1 MASRKHPPNFYSE
14 LPKSVEDDV
23 KYLIKAKDE
32 ATKDEKEK
40 KENKIEVFLKKQL
53 PRHRLREGIVENLK
67 HKVFFIDNAERPKK
81 RYDRRRRC
89 RHKLT
94 SKEKRKLGLFKLP
107 KQQSYES
114 FIPLHNLWK
123 DYMKDVI
130 DFGKVTE
137 ENKASTAQQKLL
149 KADYHGALVT
159 VTKSK
164 TPSLIGQTGIII
176 QETKNVFKIVARDD
190 KMKTIPKENC
200 IFTVELEGYVFN
212 IQGSQFRFTA
222 AERIH
227 RKFKFRPRVAQDL

>member
-1 MASRKHPPNFYSE
+1 MFTSFPKTLSE
-14 LPKSVEDDV
+14 KSAWLPESIRLTFILSYQKWEDYV

-123 DYMKDVI
+123 DYMKDVM
-130 DFGKVTE
+130 T
-137 ENKASTAQQKLL
+137 
-149 KADYHGALVT
+149 
-159 VTKSK
+159 
-164 TPSLIGQTGIII
+164 
-176 QETKNVFKIVARDD
+176 
-190 KMKTIPKENC
+190 
-200 IFTVELEGYVFN
+200 LE
-212 IQGSQFRFTA
+212 R
-222 AERIH
+222 
-227 RKFKFRPRVAQDL
+227 